1 MLQELSRKSAIVALS
16 VLITFSSF
24 AARAQDMNQ
33 LLGGALGAAIGGQKG
48 NTGDAIA
55 GAIIGVAMATI
66 LQQLSEAEKAKRE
79 NALQAAAKSGKANWS
94 TSGSNGK
101 KATYKK
107 VGAAESIGG
116 KNCQKVQETITLP
129 DGKQGT
135 STETVCF
142 NS

>member
-1 MLQELSRKSAIVALS
+1 MFQRSLKISTAFALS
-16 VLITFSSF
+16 ISLTFGALTAS
-24 AARAQDMNQ
+24 AQDMNQ
-33 LLGGALGAAIGGQKG
+33 LLGGALGAAIGGQRG
-48 NTGDAIA
+48 NTGNAIA

-66 LQQLSEAEKAKRE
+66 LQQLSAAEKAKRE

-107 VGAAESIGG
+107 VGEAESIGG
-116 KNCQKVQETITLP
+116 KSCQKVQETITLP

>member
-1 MLQELSRKSAIVALS
+1 MVKSYPHRVAAIALS
-16 VLITFSSF
+16 VSLIASPM
-24 AARAQDMNQ
+24 AANAQNMNQ
-33 LLGGALGAAIGGQKG
+33 LLGGALGAAIGGQNG
-48 NTGDAIA
+48 AGGAIA

-66 LQQLSEAEKAKRE
+66 LQQLTEAEKTKRQT
-79 NALQAAAKSGKANWS
+79 ALQTAAKSGKANWS
-94 TSGSNGK
+94 TTGSNGK

-107 VGAAESIGG
+107 IGQAESIGG
-116 KNCQKVQETITLP
+116 QNCQKVQETITLP